1 MNLFLKDV
9 RYRIITG
16 DILFTTWKDFYTI
29 SKISSF
35 REKETIMK
43 LKLKALPS

>member
-16 DILFTTWKDFYTI
+16 DILVHDMKGLLYYFKNQLLWGKRNHY
-29 SKISSF
+29 
-35 REKETIMK
+35 EVET
-43 LKLKALPS
+43 